1 MRVGAGG
8 RVQGTGRRDSDEC
21 VVAEEVA
28 CMRVGAGGRV
38 QGTGRRDSDECVVA
52 QEVAWMRVGGRRA
65 RGTGGPVFDG
75 RGHGG

>member
-1 MRVGAGG
+1 
-8 RVQGTGRRDSDEC
+8 
-21 VVAEEVA
+21 
-28 CMRVGAGGRV
+28 MRVGAGGRV